1 MFIKD
6 LHLVN
11 FRNLKIEKL
20 QFKKGLNVL
29 QGANG
34 QGKSNILEAIY
45 HLCLGKSFRT
55 VKESDMVCWDKPYYF
70 LQGNVFFQN
79 RIFKVEVG
87 YEVYKSRKVTKINGR
102 LLQKDDNFNFCP
114 VVFFVP
120 EDLDLIRRGPE
131 ERRNFL
137 DREIG
142 QISFF
147 YRDCLQRYKRALRQK
162 NRLLKLNRMQKKINR
177 EIIAPWNKQITYF
190 GSRIL
195 QQRARLLSI
204 WGKLASRNFTH
215 LFETEKDDLL
225 LTLEYN
231 PGIFIKTEFID
242 TLKEIEK
249 EMEIQI
255 EKAEKEEAE
264 KGFSLVGIHKDDF
277 TFLIG
282 GKETRRFASHGQQ
295 RSAIISLKA
304 AQIQFYSRN
313 YERPIFIL
321 DDIFSELDEK
331 RRKQCF
337 SLFQEAQQIF
347 ITVSLNESFKN
358 IFLEYDRPFS
368 LFTVNEGMVE
378 ILKEKI

>member
-6 LHLVN
+6 LQLVN
-11 FRNLKIEKL
+11 FRN
-20 QFKKGLNVL
+20 FKKEMLQLKTGITVL

-34 QGKSNILEAIY
+34 QGKSNLLEAIY

-55 VKESDMVCWDKPYYF
+55 LKESDMVYWEQPYFF
-70 LQGNVFFQN
+70 LQGNVFFQK
-79 RIFKVEVG
+79 RLYKVENG
-87 YEVYKSRKVTKINGR
+87 YELEKGRKVTKINGR
-102 LLQKDDNFNFCP
+102 LLKKEEIFNFCP

-142 QISFF
+142 QLSYF
-147 YRDCLQRYKRALRQK
+147 YRNCLQRYRRALRQK

-177 EIIAPWNKQITYF
+177 ELLAPWNSQLIYF

-195 QQRARLLSI
+195 QQRARILSI
-204 WGKLASRNFTH
+204 WGNLASLNFTR
-215 LFETEKDDLL
+215 LFESKEDNML
-225 LTLEYN
+225 LTLKYR
-231 PGIFIKTEFID
+231 PGIVIKTDYMNTQKEI
-242 TLKEIEK
+242 KEIEK

-255 EKAEKEEAE
+255 SRAEEEEKE

-277 TFLIG
+277 SFLIG
-282 GKETRRFASHGQQ
+282 DKDIKRFASHGQQ

-313 YERPIFIL
+313 YEKPIFIL
-321 DDIFSELDEK
+321 DDIFSELDDK

-337 SLFQEAQQIF
+337 SLFHEAQQIF
-347 ITVSLNESFKN
+347 ITVSLNENVKESF
-358 IFLEYDRPFS
+358 LGQDTPFS
-368 LFTVNEGMVE
+368 LLKINEGTVETVN
-378 ILKEKI
+378 